1 MATWYA
7 RTVPS
12 IPAVESTDP
21 TDRDAARGAQD
32 TGAEDGGIG
41 RAASVAGLV
50 AILAAI
56 VAGATIWLLLTDPV
70 TVATSVEDGEI
81 SPLVRQL
88 AQVLYNAVAGL
99 LDYL

>member
-7 RTVPS
+7 KLLPLF
-12 IPAVESTDP
+12 PAVETSDLA
-21 TDRDAARGAQD
+21 TDREDD
-32 TGAEDGGIG
+32 TGLG

-50 AILAAI
+50 ALLAAL

-70 TVATSVEDGEI
+70 TVATAVDEGEI

>member
-1 MATWYA
+1 MTTWYA
-7 RTVPS
+7 RPFLRF
-12 IPAVESTDP
+12 PAVDYSEIATQ
-21 TDRDAARGAQD
+21 RDADAGL
-32 TGAEDGGIG
+32 G
-41 RAASVAGLV
+41 RVAGVAGLV
-50 AILAAI
+50 AILAAV

-70 TVATSVEDGEI
+70 TVATAVDEGEI

>member
-1 MATWYA
+1 M
-7 RTVPS
+7 
-12 IPAVESTDP
+12 PAVDSSEP
-21 TDRDAARGAQD
+21 ATDRDAD
-32 TGAEDGGIG
+32 TAFDGGALEGGGMG

-56 VAGATIWLLLTDPV
+56 VAGAAIWLLLTDPV
-70 TVATSVEDGEI
+70 TVATSVEGGEI

>member
-7 RTVPS
+7 N
-12 IPAVESTDP
+12 AVSPVTAVDSPEIATE
-21 TDRDAARGAQD
+21 RDAD
-32 TGAEDGGIG
+32 TAFG
-41 RAASVAGLV
+41 RVASVGGLV
-50 AILAAI
+50 AVLAAV

-70 TVATSVEDGEI
+70 TVATAVDEGEI

>member
-7 RTVPS
+7 NAVPRIS
-12 IPAVESTDP
+12 AVDP
-21 TDRDAARGAQD
+21 SELATDRDAD
-32 TGAEDGGIG
+32 TGMG

-56 VAGATIWLLLTDPV
+56 VAAATIWLVLTDPV

>member
-1 MATWYA
+1 VTPWYA
-7 RTVPS
+7 KAVPLAQ
-12 IPAVESTDP
+12 AVADP
-21 TDRDAARGAQD
+21 EIAVDR
-32 TGAEDGGIG
+32 EPEGGLG

-50 AILAAI
+50 AILAAV

-70 TVATSVEDGEI
+70 TVATAVDEGEI

-88 AQVLYNAVAGL
+88 ALVLYNAVAGL

>member
-7 RTVPS
+7 RAS
-12 IPAVESTDP
+12 LLRAVETSEFA
-21 TDRDAARGAQD
+21 TDRDPETAF
-32 TGAEDGGIG
+32 G

-50 AILAAI
+50 AVLAAV
-56 VAGATIWLLLTDPV
+56 VAGATIWLVLTDPV
-70 TVATSVEDGEI
+70 TVATAVDEGEV

-99 LDYL
+99 LEYL

>member
-7 RTVPS
+7 NSSVPPF
-12 IPAVESTDP
+12 PAVQTSEFA
-21 TDRDAARGAQD
+21 TDRDPD
-32 TGAEDGGIG
+32 TGLG
-41 RAASVAGLV
+41 RAASVAGVV
-50 AILAAI
+50 AVLAAI
-56 VAGATIWLLLTDPV
+56 VAGATIWLVLTDPV
-70 TVATSVEDGEI
+70 TVATAVDDGEI